1 MKSAARRTSDPSK
14 KGQFERT
21 PSGLRF
27 RALDHWIHDHRLLCD
42 VISSAVLAFFVFEM
56 DISTE
61 SVGLLF
67 AQPYRES
74 VWGVLLCIPLIAR
87 HRWPDICAAGE
98 IIVVILQILLGPPFM
113 TFDAIALIALYDAL
127 VLGEQ
132 RFQVLWTI
140 CAALFPILSLFCA
153 LYTWDHGPLLQPW
166 NGNKASRDA
175 QRSMAFGRTS
185 LLSLVVLSEI
195 TSLAVMAFARF
206 RRANRE
212 QSRLIAQ
219 SNQALSSSV
228 REKEQAARLSEHAR
242 IARDMHDMIA
252 HTLSV
257 IIAQADGGRFAGPTN
272 PKLALSTMQTIER
285 ETLQSLDSMHQLLQP
300 SDPDFST
307 SSSEIEREL
316 SRNLPSYVRIDRLVH
331 EAQTVSDG
339 QLSIHRTV
347 IGQPPHDLEEQRGM
361 VLYRMIEEGLSNI
374 RKYAIPADH
383 VVNVTIEETWPTDPT
398 GTVHVTITDDGN
410 GITQP
415 SHPGYGLI
423 GMRERLS
430 SIGGTV
436 TSGPL
441 DPATGHGF
449 VLDAQFPVSSRSKQ
463 LSESSSPSSDRRTS
477 PTPPTSLRTH
487 GRSSA
492 VLTDSKTNHRT
503 QSHTSLFEKIS
514 HWSLSHVW
522 LIDTLCTILLVG
534 FELFACIAI
543 VIEEKWPA
551 IVFQIACLIATGLP
565 LAWRRSSAELCAR
578 ISSTSLAFAIAVT
591 PFTPVTPTLIWVM
604 FCCCI
609 NSLIA
614 LNSVLLYSPRRTIPW
629 VRPACAAIIVL
640 ATAAITVY
648 GRNGTGDT
656 TPADPDPDLRV
667 QMMLALLW
675 LISFT
680 LTVALVAF
688 LARAR
693 REKGDN
699 LVLLQHQRSALLTE
713 RNEATTVAARREREN
728 VYAMIHEDI
737 HSTLQHVLHS
747 VQKALPRLQEIAQH
761 EHTTPAERT
770 EIASLFVDISSAG
783 RQALSQTREL
793 LGVLRRNEEE
803 KDAQHIPLAPL
814 DSAPIMTEV
823 HDPISKRHE

>member
-1 MKSAARRTSDPSK
+1 MKSTARRISDPQK
-14 KGQFERT
+14 KEQSQRT

-42 VISSAVLAFFVFEM
+42 VISSAALAFLVWGM
-56 DISTE
+56 NISTE

-67 AQPYRES
+67 AQPYHES
-74 VWGVLLCIPLIAR
+74 MWGILLCIPLIAR

-132 RFQVLWTI
+132 RFQLLWTI
-140 CAALFPILSLFCA
+140 CAAIFPILSLLCA

-175 QRSMAFGRTS
+175 QRSMGFGHTS
-185 LLSLVVLSEI
+185 LISLVVLSEI

-228 REKEQAARLSEHAR
+228 REKEQAARLAEHAR

-300 SDPDFST
+300 SDSDFST

-316 SRNLPSYVRIDRLVH
+316 SRNLPFYVRIDRLVH
-331 EAQTVSDG
+331 EAQTVSNG

-347 IGQPPHDLEEQRGM
+347 MGQPPHDLEEKRGM

-410 GITQP
+410 GIVQP

-441 DPATGHGF
+441 NPATGHGF
-449 VLDAQFPVSSRSKQ
+449 VLDAQFPVSSSSKQ
-463 LSESSSPSSDRRTS
+463 ADESSSPNRTTSLHAHDHLSDTSSD
-477 PTPPTSLRTH
+477 
-487 GRSSA
+487 
-492 VLTDSKTNHRT
+492 SKVNHHA
-503 QSHTSLFEKIS
+503 QSQMSLFEKIS
-514 HWSLSHVW
+514 NWSLAHVW
-522 LIDTLCTILLVG
+522 LIDTLCAVLLIG
-534 FELFACIAI
+534 FELFVCIEI
-543 VIEEKWPA
+543 VIDQKWPS
-551 IVFQIACLIATGLP
+551 ILFQIVSLLATGVP
-565 LAWRRSSAELCAR
+565 LAWRRTSAELSAR
-578 ISSTSLAFAIAVT
+578 ISSTSLAFALTLT
-591 PFTPVTPTLIWVM
+591 PLIHATTTTLVWIM

-614 LNSVLLYSPRRTIPW
+614 LNSVLLYSPRRMIPW
-629 VRPACAAIIVL
+629 VRPACAAIIVI
-640 ATAAITVY
+640 ATAAITIY
-648 GRNGTGDT
+648 GRKGTGET
-656 TPADPDPDLRV
+656 APADPDSDPRFPFFFAV
-667 QMMLALLW
+667 MW

-680 LTVALVAF
+680 LTVSLVAF

-699 LVLLQHQRSALLTE
+699 LILLQHQRSALLAE
-713 RNEATTVAARREREN
+713 RNEATTVSARRERER

-761 EHTTPAERT
+761 EHTTPAERA
-770 EIASLFVDISSAG
+770 EIASLFADISSAG

-803 KDAQHIPLAPL
+803 KEAQHIPLAPL
-814 DSAPIMTEV
+814 DTAPIMTEV
-823 HDPISKRHE
+823 HDSISARHE

>member
-1 MKSAARRTSDPSK
+1 MKSVARRTSESHQ

-21 PSGLRF
+21 PSGSRF

-42 VISSAVLAFFVFEM
+42 IISSALLAFFVDAM

-67 AQPYRES
+67 AQPYHES
-74 VWGVLLCIPLIAR
+74 VWGVLLCLPLIAR

-127 VLGEQ
+127 VLGDQ
-132 RFQVLWTI
+132 RFQVLWTM
-140 CAALFPILSLFCA
+140 CAAIFPLLSLFCA
-153 LYTWDHGPLLQPW
+153 LYTWDHGPLLTPW
-166 NGNKASRDA
+166 DGTKAARDA
-175 QRSMAFGRTS
+175 QRSMGFGHTS
-185 LLSLVVLSEI
+185 LVSLIVLSEI

-228 REKEQAARLSEHAR
+228 REKEQAARLAEHAR

-300 SDPDFST
+300 SDSDFST

-331 EAQTVSDG
+331 EAQTVSNG

-347 IGQPPHDLEEQRGM
+347 IGRPPSDLEEKRGM

-374 RKYAIPADH
+374 RKHAIPADH
-383 VVNVTIEETWPTDPT
+383 VVNVTIEETWPADPT
-398 GTVHVTITDDGN
+398 GSAHVTITDDGN
-410 GITQP
+410 GIAHS

-430 SIGGTV
+430 SIGGTLN
-436 TSGPL
+436 SGPL
-441 DPATGHGF
+441 DPATDHGF
-449 VLDAQFPVSSRSKQ
+449 ILDAQFPVSSRSEQ
-463 LSESSSPSSDRRTS
+463 LHAPDHDAHSHTLSASSI
-477 PTPPTSLRTH
+477 
-487 GRSSA
+487 
-492 VLTDSKTNHRT
+492 SKTGHHT
-503 QSHTSLFEKIS
+503 QPRTSLFEKIS
-514 HWSLSHVW
+514 NWSLAHVW
-522 LIDTLCTILLVG
+522 LIDTLCTILLIG

-551 IVFQIACLIATGLP
+551 IVFQIASLIATGLP

-578 ISSTSLAFAIAVT
+578 ISSTSLATAIALT
-591 PFTPVTPTLIWVM
+591 PFISATPTLIWVM

-629 VRPACAAIIVL
+629 VRPACAAIIAL
-640 ATAAITVY
+640 ATAAIMVY
-648 GRNGTGDT
+648 GREGTGDT
-656 TPADPDPDLRV
+656 TPASPDPDPRV
-667 QMMLALLW
+667 QIMLSLMW
-675 LISFT
+675 LISFS

-713 RNEATTVAARREREN
+713 RNEATTVAARREREH

-737 HSTLQHVLHS
+737 HSTLQHVLHC
-747 VQKALPRLQEIAQH
+747 VQKALPRLEEIAQH
-761 EHTTPAERT
+761 EHTTSAERA
-770 EIASLFVDISSAG
+770 EIASLFADISSAG

-823 HDPISKRHE
+823 HDSTSKRHE